1 MERTQ
6 IKRKMERSAGKMHVK
21 KKRELESK
29 PEDSPQPIGE
39 LVKFPGRYP
48 TTNAFIPKRHYEKF
62 HFHGKTYAL
71 EDTVLLT
78 PKGANKKPYV
88 AIIKDIYLYIRD
100 KEESLKLQV
109 QWFYRPEDLDKK
121 YVRHWKSKDAREL
134 LYSLHRDEVIAE
146 SVMNICSVYF
156 APEGKQIP
164 NHGEY
169 PDFFVTWF
177 YDCYIKKIC
186 KLCDI
191 IFDDDEQQQ
200 ELDLLVAKTISQ
212 AGDLLDIEKKKKLRR
227 KSRLIKSHEL
237 VDQIK
242 DGLSVDEGTA
252 NNEET
257 IGSTSESVNSDSYLN
272 DF

>member
-1 MERTQ
+1 MSSQQLPPNTMERTH

-39 LVKFPGRYP
+39 LVKFTRRYP

-62 HFHGKTYAL
+62 QFHGNTYTL
-71 EDTVLLT
+71 EDTVVLT

-88 AIIKDIYLYIRD
+88 AIIKMY
-100 KEESLKLQV
+100 
-109 QWFYRPEDLDKK
+109 
-121 YVRHWKSKDAREL
+121 
-134 LYSLHRDEVIAE
+134 
-146 SVMNICSVYF
+146 
-156 APEGKQIP
+156 
-164 NHGEY
+164 
-169 PDFFVTWF
+169 
-177 YDCYIKKIC
+177 

-191 IFDDDEQQQ
+191 IFDEEQQQ

-212 AGDLLDIEKKKKLRR
+212 AGDLLDIEKKKKSRR
-227 KSRLIKSHEL
+227 KTRLVKSQEL

-242 DGLSVDEGTA
+242 DGLTVDEGTA
-252 NNEET
+252 ENEKS
-257 IGSTSESVNSDSYLN
+257 IGSSSESVNSDSYLD